1 MSLYDAEVAHQLGKD
16 SYKFILDRVKSGFIS
31 QQQMHD
37 ISNQLH
43 PHVLGNHLRRKE
55 SGKVCDE
62 AEFRHILSDWYQYQ
76 MCDLGPE
83 AAHTRLVSILRSPLV
98 NLRSEGKTL
107 EQIWQQNKLK
117 ERVLKILVLLGESGA
132 GKSSLGNCLLAL
144 NPEDGFKESTDT
156 DSCTK
161 RTSDIEGD
169 WVTNGTRCVI
179 IDTPGLNDS
188 DNEDTELLRGIV
200 MFLRDKGQI
209 NNFVVVR
216 NGHMPRMNHSFK
228 SMLSTFELSFGDDF
242 WNHVVFAIT
251 HTGYSNDLNEEL
263 SICKWKK
270 SINNMFPKSTSAQL
284 ETVVLDATK
293 TSHIRFKRNAER
305 LWELVSETPI
315 FECKDLK
322 EVKTENDELRATNK
336 DLLKELERLQTMF
349 GLKVGRKRY

>member
-1 MSLYDAEVAHQLGKD
+1 M
-16 SYKFILDRVKSGFIS
+16 
-31 QQQMHD
+31 
-37 ISNQLH
+37 
-43 PHVLGNHLRRKE
+43 
-55 SGKVCDE
+55 
-62 AEFRHILSDWYQYQ
+62 
-76 MCDLGPE
+76 
-83 AAHTRLVSILRSPLV
+83 
-98 NLRSEGKTL
+98 NLRSEGKKL
-107 EQIWQQNKLK
+107 EQIWQQNK
-117 ERVLKILVLLGESGA
+117 LKILVLLGESGA
-132 GKSSLGNCLLAL
+132 GKSTLGNCLLAL

-161 RTSDIEGD
+161 RTSDIEGG

-200 MFLRDKGQI
+200 MFLRDRGQI

-216 NGHMPRMNHSFK
+216 NGHNPRMNHSFK

-251 HTGYSNDLNEEL
+251 HTGYSNDINEEL

-270 SINNMFPKSTSAQL
+270 SINNMFPKSASARL